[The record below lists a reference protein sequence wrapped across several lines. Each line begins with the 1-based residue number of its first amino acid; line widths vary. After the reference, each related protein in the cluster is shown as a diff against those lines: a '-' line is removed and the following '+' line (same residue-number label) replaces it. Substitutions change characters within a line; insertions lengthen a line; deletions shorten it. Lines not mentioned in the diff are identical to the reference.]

1 MSLSAISK
9 TDTTTN
15 RSKGR
20 PQSRGAAAKGPVD
33 GNETGT
39 TMDDF
44 NAYLAGQLS
53 EHARCMATVK
63 DCLVVVFR

>member
-20 PQSRGAAAKGPVD
+20 PQSRGTAAKGPVD

-53 EHARCMATVK
+53 EHA
-63 DCLVVVFR
+63 